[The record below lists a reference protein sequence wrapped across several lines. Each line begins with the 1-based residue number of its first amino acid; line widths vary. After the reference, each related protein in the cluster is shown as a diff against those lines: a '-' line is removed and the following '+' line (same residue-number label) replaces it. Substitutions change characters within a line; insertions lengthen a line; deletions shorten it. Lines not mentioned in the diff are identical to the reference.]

1 MSSTNPKAATSE
13 TKAITGN
20 DPSAHQGG
28 DSSATSQDPNKTK
41 TVSSEDNLNEA
52 NKEAEEDCEECSL
65 RQFIKGGECKDI
77 FIEVDNCV
85 DDEDD
90 VNKCRDARMKLKT
103 CMFTNS
109 DYYGPYLVA
118 QKKAL
123 TQALEMALEE
133 LEIAEEAVAAA
144 KKKKEAEETEEK

>member
-1 MSSTNPKAATSE
+1 MSSTNPKAVTSE
-13 TKAITGN
+13 TKAKTGN
-20 DPSAHQGG
+20 DPSTHQGG
-28 DSSATSQDPNKTK
+28 DSSATSQDPNISK
-41 TVSSEDNLNEA
+41 TVSTENNLNQT

-65 RQFIKGGECKDI
+65 RRFIKEGECKDI

-90 VNKCRDARMKLKT
+90 VNKCRDASMKLMT

-123 TQALEMALEE
+123 TQAYKTALEE
-133 LEIAEEAVAAA
+133 LEIAEEAMAVA
-144 KKKKEAEETEEK
+144 KKKKEAEETEEN